1 MNEIGI
7 EGQMKTCIRLRD
19 YDRAV
24 NWFEMYSKEIKKLI
38 DKHIEERWNRH
49 KLSFFEKQI
58 NAIAPIENK

>member
-1 MNEIGI
+1 MTEIDI
-7 EGQMKTCIRLRD
+7 EKQLKLCIKLCD
-19 YDRAV
+19 YDRSV

-58 NAIAPIENK
+58 NAIAPGVK